1 MTAAIRGPHA
11 PGREVIVDGQ
21 ASPPG
26 METEAGMSTVSVL
39 VQAGVAASSC
49 SLERAMALIGKGAAE
64 LVHMT
69 PMTIRL
75 TRPLGNGVR
84 SSARRAPDAP
94 NPSQKKRSSRLRSL
108 RARDGS
114 NCFYCGAA
122 LEDENVTLEH
132 LLSEKDG
139 GSSRLANLALAHKK
153 CNELA
158 ADLPV
163 VEKVLLRERLR
174 AARTAALPDRAG

>member
-1 MTAAIRGPHA
+1 
-11 PGREVIVDGQ
+11 
-21 ASPPG
+21 

-39 VQAGVAASSC
+39 DQTGLAASNC
-49 SLERAMALIGKGAAE
+49 SLERAMALLAKGAAE
-64 LVHMT
+64 LIHVT

-75 TRPLGNGVR
+75 TRPLGNGAPP
-84 SSARRAPDAP
+84 SSRRARDAN

-122 LEDENVTLEH
+122 LENEDVTLEH

-139 GSSRLANLALAHKK
+139 GTSRLANLALAHMK

-174 AARTAALPDRAG
+174 AERTAASPDRAG

>member
-1 MTAAIRGPHA
+1 M
-11 PGREVIVDGQ
+11 
-21 ASPPG
+21 
-26 METEAGMSTVSVL
+26 VSVL
-39 VQAGVAASSC
+39 DQTGLAASNC
-49 SLERAMALIGKGAAE
+49 SLERAMALLGKGAAE
-64 LVHMT
+64 VVHMT

-75 TRPLGNGVR
+75 TRPLRNGAP
-84 SSARRAPDAP
+84 SSSCRARDAT

-114 NCFYCGAA
+114 NCFYCGDA
-122 LEDENVTLEH
+122 LENEDVTLEH

-139 GSSRLANLALAHKK
+139 GTSRLANLALAHKK

-174 AARTAALPDRAG
+174 AERTAAPPDRAG

>member
-1 MTAAIRGPHA
+1 
-11 PGREVIVDGQ
+11 
-21 ASPPG
+21 

-39 VQAGVAASSC
+39 DQAGVAASNC
-49 SLERAMALIGKGAAE
+49 SPERAKALIGKGAAE